1 MRYFDITVIE
11 GIPKPKNSPLE
22 WITAIVVVLVFWW
35 VVFSI
40 IFPEKAIAKTLQ
52 AKDCMTN
59 SCVCGFLGEYVNG
72 SEFSSYCSKIT
83 PNHI

>member
-11 GIPKPKNSPLE
+11 GPQKPKNSLLE
-22 WITAIVVVLVFWW
+22 WITAIVVLLVFWW

-40 IFPEKAIAKTLQ
+40 IFPEKATAKTLE

-59 SCVCGFLGEYVNG
+59 ECVLKIVCGEESDYTNVKEICL
-72 SEFSSYCSKIT
+72 
-83 PNHI
+83 